1 MSKASPRR
9 VLMVEDTVSLATLY
23 RSHLEAEGFI
33 VDAAETGAE
42 ARRYY
47 NSTEYDAVLLDLGLP
62 DVSGIEL
69 LGELREDHS
78 GTSVVIITANASIA
92 MAVQAVRQ
100 GAYDYLIKPVTRDRL
115 VTTIKNALE
124 RTTLKQALKTAPPKE
139 TEGSFHGFIG
149 ASDTMRVVYQKIKS
163 VAQSKASV
171 FITGDSGTGKE
182 LCAEAVHALSPRA
195 AGPFVAI
202 NCGAIPKDLMESE
215 IFGHLKGSFTGAI
228 ADREGAARM
237 ADGGTLFLDEICEMD
252 LGLQTKL
259 LRFLQTGL
267 IQRVGSAATEEVDIR
282 VICATNR
289 SPMDEVRAGRFRED
303 LYFRLH
309 VLPVHL
315 PPLRERGNDTL
326 EIAEHFLRQFAVE
339 EGKRFKQ
346 FSPEAQRA
354 LIAHDW
360 PGNIRELQNAVRQAV
375 VLHDG
380 ETIERHM
387 LDQLIA
393 EDRAAPAEPQL
404 DVDDLRAAGDV
415 PISRSFA
422 GMELWQIE
430 KQAIEGTIEACGG
443 SIPKA
448 AKMLGVSPSTIYRKK
463 ESWETRNAP
472 RD

>member
-1 MSKASPRR
+1 
-9 VLMVEDTVSLATLY
+9 
-23 RSHLEAEGFI
+23 
-33 VDAAETGAE
+33 
-42 ARRYY
+42 
-47 NSTEYDAVLLDLGLP
+47 
-62 DVSGIEL
+62 
-69 LGELREDHS
+69 
-78 GTSVVIITANASIA
+78 
-92 MAVQAVRQ
+92 
-100 GAYDYLIKPVTRDRL
+100 L

-124 RTTLKQALKTAPPKE
+124 RTTLKQALKTAPAKDAD
-139 TEGSFHGFIG
+139 GSFHGFIG
-149 ASDTMRVVYQKIKS
+149 ASDAMRAVYHKIRS

-228 ADREGAARM
+228 SDREGAARL

-252 LGLQTKL
+252 LALQTKL

-289 SPMDEVRAGRFRED
+289 SPMDEVRTGRFRED

-315 PPLRERGNDTL
+315 PPLRERGQDTL
-326 EIAEHFLRQFAVE
+326 EIARHFLKQFAIE
-339 EGKRFKQ
+339 EGKGFKL
-346 FSPEAQRA
+346 FSREAEQA
-354 LIAHDW
+354 LTAHDW

-375 VLHDG
+375 VLYDG

-387 LDQLIA
+387 LDQLICKDK
-393 EDRAAPAEPQL
+393 EAPTGPEL
-404 DVDDLRAAGDV
+404 DVGDLREAGDV
-415 PISRSFA
+415 PVSRSFT

-430 KQAIEGTIEACGG
+430 KQAIEGTIAACDG

-448 AKMLGVSPSTIYRKK
+448 ARVLGVSPSTIYRKK
-463 ESWETRNAP
+463 EAWETRNAAQ
-472 RD
+472 D

>member
-1 MSKASPRR
+1 MSKSNPKR
-9 VLMVEDTVSLATLY
+9 VLMVEDTVSLAALY
-23 RSHLEAEGFI
+23 RGHLESEGFI

-42 ARRYY
+42 ARKYY
-47 NSTEYDAVLLDLGLP
+47 GATEYDAVLLDLGLP
-62 DVSGIEL
+62 DTTGLDL
-69 LGELREDHS
+69 LNELRDVQA
-78 GTSVVIITANASIA
+78 GASVVIITANASIA

-124 RTTLKQALKTAPPKE
+124 RTTLRQALKTAPVRE
-139 TEGSFHGFIG
+139 NEGSFYGFIG
-149 ASDTMRVVYQKIKS
+149 ASDTMRSVYQKIKS

-171 FITGDSGTGKE
+171 FITGESGTGKE

-228 ADREGAARM
+228 ADREGAASM

-252 LGLQTKL
+252 MALQTKL

-267 IQRVGSAATEEVDIR
+267 IQRVGSAATEKVDIR

-289 SPMDEVRAGRFRED
+289 APLDEVKAGRFRED

-315 PPLRERGNDTL
+315 PPLRERGHDTL
-326 EIAEHFLRQFAVE
+326 EIARHFLKQFAVE
-339 EGKRFKQ
+339 EGKAFRQ
-346 FSPEAQRA
+346 FSPQAEQA
-354 LIAHDW
+354 LMVHDW
-360 PGNIRELQNAVRQAV
+360 PGNIRELQNAVRQSV

-380 ETIERHM
+380 ELVESHM

-393 EDRAAPAEPQL
+393 NQPSSVRQPQIE
-404 DVDDLRAAGDV
+404 VESLRQAGEM
-415 PISRSFA
+415 PIPRSWA
-422 GMELWQIE
+422 GMELWEIE
-430 KQAIEGTIEACGG
+430 KQAIETTIDACGG
-443 SIPKA
+443 SVPKA
-448 AKMLGVSPSTIYRKK
+448 AKMLGVSPSTIYRKR
-463 ESWETRNAP
+463 EAWEARNASQN
-472 RD
+472 